1 MSTKSQ
7 KEKYQHHHYYDDKT
21 IENLARYFR
30 VDKHHDILFFLR
42 KLRKDG
48 Y

>member
-1 MSTKSQ
+1 MPDNSKRD
-7 KEKYQHHHYYDDKT
+7 KYQHHYYDDKT

-30 VDKHHDILFFLR
+30 VDQHTEMLYLLK
-42 KLRKDG
+42 KLRKGG